1 MSKNQRV
8 IHLSDHF
15 TMGRLL
21 RYALPSIGMMIFTS
35 IYSVVD
41 GFFVSNMVGKTA
53 FAAVNL
59 ILPVLEMLGALG
71 YVFGTGGSAL
81 VAKELGE
88 GKKREASE
96 TFSLMVGTTIA
107 MGILVAAV
115 GTPLLRPILIGIG
128 ADKGMLKEALA
139 YGHILMPAMI
149 VFMLQYMFQAF
160 FITAEKPKLGFAI
173 TVAAGLTNMVL
184 DWLFMAVFRWGIRG
198 AAIATVLAQGIGG
211 AVPILY
217 FARSKTAAIHLGRPR
232 FHFEK
237 IKKAAT
243 NGASEFMTTVS
254 LSIVSICYNMQL
266 IRFAGQNGVAAY
278 GVIMYVNFIFLSV
291 FIGYATG
298 TAPIVGFHFGAGNK
312 DELHG
317 LLNRSLKWIA
327 FTGLALTAAA
337 EIFARPLAMIFVSY
351 DSALL
356 SMTVRGF
363 RIYSLSYLLSG
374 FNIYG
379 SSFFTALNNG
389 FVSAAIAFLRTLVF
403 ETGCVWILPAFFGL
417 TGIWFAIVAAEVMA
431 IAVTGT
437 FLRKNRTR
445 YGY

>member
-1 MSKNQRV
+1 
-8 IHLSDHF
+8 
-15 TMGRLL
+15 
-21 RYALPSIGMMIFTS
+21 
-35 IYSVVD
+35 
-41 GFFVSNMVGKTA
+41 
-53 FAAVNL
+53 
-59 ILPVLEMLGALG
+59 
-71 YVFGTGGSAL
+71 
-81 VAKELGE
+81 
-88 GKKREASE
+88 
-96 TFSLMVGTTIA
+96 
-107 MGILVAAV
+107 
-115 GTPLLRPILIGIG
+115 
-128 ADKGMLKEALA
+128 
-139 YGHILMPAMI
+139 
-149 VFMLQYMFQAF
+149 
-160 FITAEKPKLGFAI
+160 
-173 TVAAGLTNMVL
+173 
-184 DWLFMAVFRWGIRG
+184 
-198 AAIATVLAQGIGG
+198 
-211 AVPILY
+211 
-217 FARSKTAAIHLGRPR
+217 
-232 FHFEK
+232 
-237 IKKAAT
+237 
-243 NGASEFMTTVS
+243 MTTVS

-351 DSALL
+351 DPALL